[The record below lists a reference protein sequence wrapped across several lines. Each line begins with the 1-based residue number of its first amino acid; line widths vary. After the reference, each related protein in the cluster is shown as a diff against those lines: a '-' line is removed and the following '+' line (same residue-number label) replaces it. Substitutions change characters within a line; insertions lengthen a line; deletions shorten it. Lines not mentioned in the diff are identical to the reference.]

1 MQATNELEGN
11 IMGRNIVLLDGGM
24 GQELQAR
31 SDVKPTPLWSA
42 QFLLDK
48 PDIVEGV
55 HRDFV
60 EAGAK
65 VLTLSSYSVTPERL
79 ARDGDIADF
88 EPMQERALD
97 IAERAVCGN
106 NTVTVAGCL
115 PPMIASY
122 RPDLAPAFDQCV
134 ATYQQIVDAQKER
147 VDVFICETMSSIKE
161 ARASLKA
168 AKTSDKPVWVALS
181 VDDKNPT
188 NLRSGEKLSEALLAM
203 EQDKADAVVIN
214 CSTPEAI
221 DQAMEI
227 LAEGILPFGA
237 YANGFT
243 KIDALQPGGT
253 VDALTAR
260 QDLTPQAYADFVMG
274 WVEKGAT
281 IVGGCCEV
289 GPKHISEIN
298 DRLKA
303 AGHSVTGKL

>member
-1 MQATNELEGN
+1 
-11 IMGRNIVLLDGGM
+11 MGRNIVLLDGGM

-122 RPDLAPAFDQCV
+122 RPELAPVFEECV
-134 ATYQQIVDAQKER
+134 ATYQKIVDAQKDR
-147 VDVFICETMSSIKE
+147 VDIFICETMSSIKE
-161 ARASLKA
+161 ARASLA
-168 AKTSDKPVWVALS
+168 AGKTSGKPVWVALS
-181 VDDKNPT
+181 VDDNDSSL
-188 NLRSGEKLSEALLAM
+188 LRSGEKFSEALLAM
-203 EQDKADAVVIN
+203 EQDGADAILIN
-214 CSTPEAI
+214 CSTPETI
-221 DQAMEI
+221 DESMDI
-227 LAEGILPFGA
+227 LAECAKPFGA

-260 QDLTPQAYADFVMG
+260 KDLTPQAYADFVMG

>member
-1 MQATNELEGN
+1 
-11 IMGRNIVLLDGGM
+11 MGRNIVLLDGGM

-48 PDIVEGV
+48 PDIIESV
-55 HRDFV
+55 HRDFI
-60 EAGAK
+60 ESGAK
-65 VLTLSSYSVTPERL
+65 ILTLSSYSVTPERL
-79 ARDGDIADF
+79 ARDGDIANF
-88 EPMQERALD
+88 EPMQKRALD

-106 NTVTVAGCL
+106 KTVTVAGCL

-147 VDVFICETMSSIKE
+147 VDIFICETMSSIKE
-161 ARASLKA
+161 ARSSLKA
-168 AKTSDKPVWVALS
+168 AKTSNKPVWVALS

-188 NLRSGEKLSEALLAM
+188 LLRSGEKLAEALLAM
-203 EQDKADAVVIN
+203 EQDKADAVLIN

-221 DQAMEI
+221 DQAMET
-227 LAEGILPFGA
+227 LAEGMLPFGA

-243 KIDALQPGGT
+243 KIDALKPGGT
-253 VDALTAR
+253 VDTLTAR
-260 QDLTPQAYADFVMG
+260 EDVTPDAYADFVMG
-274 WVEKGAT
+274 WVEKGAI

-289 GPKHISEIN
+289 GPAHISEIN
-298 DRLKA
+298 NRLKA
-303 AGHSVTGKL
+303 AGHTVTGQF